1 MSSPRPII
9 INFRREFKYQPLP
22 TRTEPT
28 LSVCHWYSDEM
39 SDLLDRI
46 VDAHFHLGLF
56 AHNWSLTMALWIDK
70 LHTVKYKRNT
80 NACSGHVLRQTW
92 VEENVTKL
100 PLNLNGRS
108 QAGMRLTLSTLYG
121 FTNPSSLSSLSPP
134 MQHSQSPPSVEFYDC
149 HSCIFLPLNLC
160 HLSFSVAARRRHTLK
175 TL

>member
-22 TRTEPT
+22 SRAEPT
-28 LSVCHWYSDEM
+28 LSVCHRDSDEM

-70 LHTVKYKRNT
+70 LHTVKIKVT
-80 NACSGHVLRQTW
+80 QMPAAGHVLRQTW

-108 QAGMRLTLSTLYG
+108 QAGTRRTLSTLYG
-121 FTNPSSLSSLSPP
+121 FTNPPSLSSLSSP
-134 MQHSQSPPSVEFYDC
+134 MQHSQSAPSVEFYDC
-149 HSCIFLPLNLC
+149 HCCIF
-160 HLSFSVAARRRHTLK
+160 FDT
-175 TL
+175 